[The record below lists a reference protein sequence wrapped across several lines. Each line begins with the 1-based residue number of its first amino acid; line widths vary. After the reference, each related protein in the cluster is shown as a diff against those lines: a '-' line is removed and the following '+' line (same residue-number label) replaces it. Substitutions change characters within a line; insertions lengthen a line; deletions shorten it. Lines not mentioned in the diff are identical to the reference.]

1 VYVRRQRK
9 HTCAYSLSAFLRA
22 KTPGLHTCGRRR
34 SYTVGKAEARRRF
47 AHRQAEKYLIDSG
60 LNYTIV
66 HAGGLLPHAGPSASV
81 AAGGRRELVV
91 GVNDT
96 LLDSATRTIP
106 REDVAEVLV
115 QVRVGW
121 VCVL

>member
-1 VYVRRQRK
+1 MGEETLK
-9 HTCAYSLSAFLRA
+9 GGWLL
-22 KTPGLHTCGRRR
+22 
-34 SYTVGKAEARRRF
+34 
-47 AHRQAEKYLIDSG
+47 AHPQAEKYLIDSG

-115 QVRVGW
+115 QVRAYCVGLR
-121 VCVL
+121 VCEGE